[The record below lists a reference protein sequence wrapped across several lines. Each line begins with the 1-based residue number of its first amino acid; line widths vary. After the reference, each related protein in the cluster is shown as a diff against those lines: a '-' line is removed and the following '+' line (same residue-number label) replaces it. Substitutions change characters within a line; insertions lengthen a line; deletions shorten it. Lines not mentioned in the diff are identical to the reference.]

1 MISPAEKKRLKMDVA
16 TAPRIYGLP
25 KTHKDGYPLRPI
37 CSSIDSPSSNL
48 CKYIGNLLKIL
59 TQDSKY
65 NIKDSLQ
72 FKNKIKNLTIKEDEK
87 LVSFD
92 VVSLFPSVPVDLAL
106 KIIESRWQELEGH
119 TRLTKNI
126 FMKILKFCIVEN
138 RYFTYEDKT
147 YKQKRG
153 LPMGS
158 SASPIVADIVMEHLL
173 DNCMENLTTKP
184 KILTKYVDDIFA
196 VVREGAIHE
205 ILTTLNGF
213 HNSIKFTVEIEK
225 NGRIPYLDTL
235 VIRKEN
241 YKLGLDWY
249 QKPTAS
255 GRIMNYFSQHPK
267 RIVINT
273 AKNLINRVLNISDKE
288 YHSKNKSIIRDIL
301 HNNNFPKYLIN
312 DLISQFK
319 PEGKKQNENKNEETI
334 YKSLVYVNKLSERI
348 TNSEIFDK
356 GQYTLAHKSNNTLKK
371 LFSNMKTKIP
381 TMEKHNT
388 IYEIPCGGN
397 NKEKCEK
404 VYVGTSKNKLKTRIS
419 GHKSDIKLR
428 TNSNTTKTALAGH
441 CARNN
446 HTPNFDDVRILEREN
461 NYSKRFTLETL
472 HINNVPASKRMN
484 FKVDTE
490 NIAHC
495 YRHLLRKRKQQI
507 HGSDHR
513 AIVKTT
519 QCNTD
524 S

>member
-1 MISPAEKKRLKMDVA
+1 MTFLIKCRNEGIIPGFIKQAMKNVYNILGNRRKEYEVQKTLDKHIENFQRKILNVVIKHQHNIKRDIEREKDGIKSYLDSKLNEEEKNYLWTRENKITREIKEKSTATHKKKLLKLQEQQREELDIKINEKWFINTTDTQFHENVKWLLSLGQKHGLPTSKAEFPLFKYISDGEHIIQSTKKEKEEQETARTMFATTLETHLNKMKYNSREKFVTRTVEQTRQFLKKNKNILILNADKGNTTVAMEKSEYQQRMMKIISDMMMYQRINKDPTTSLQRKNNELVEELDRNNMISPAEKKRLKMDVA

-92 VVSLFPSVPVDLAL
+92 VVSLFQSVPVDLAL

-213 HNSIKFTVEIEK
+213 HNSIKFTIDFCRRK
-225 NGRIPYLDTL
+225 TL
-235 VIRKEN
+235 
-241 YKLGLDWY
+241 LG
-249 QKPTAS
+249 
-255 GRIMNYFSQHPK
+255 
-267 RIVINT
+267 
-273 AKNLINRVLNISDKE
+273 
-288 YHSKNKSIIRDIL
+288 
-301 HNNNFPKYLIN
+301 
-312 DLISQFK
+312 
-319 PEGKKQNENKNEETI
+319 
-334 YKSLVYVNKLSERI
+334 
-348 TNSEIFDK
+348 
-356 GQYTLAHKSNNTLKK
+356 
-371 LFSNMKTKIP
+371 
-381 TMEKHNT
+381 
-388 IYEIPCGGN
+388 
-397 NKEKCEK
+397 
-404 VYVGTSKNKLKTRIS
+404 
-419 GHKSDIKLR
+419 
-428 TNSNTTKTALAGH
+428 
-441 CARNN
+441 
-446 HTPNFDDVRILEREN
+446 
-461 NYSKRFTLETL
+461 
-472 HINNVPASKRMN
+472 
-484 FKVDTE
+484 
-490 NIAHC
+490 
-495 YRHLLRKRKQQI
+495 
-507 HGSDHR
+507 
-513 AIVKTT
+513 
-519 QCNTD
+519 
-524 S
+524 

>member
-1 MISPAEKKRLKMDVA
+1 MMMYQRINKDPTTSLQRKNNELVEELDRNNMISPAEKKRLKMDVA

-126 FMKILKFCIVEN
+126 FKKILKFCIVEN

-153 LPMGS
+153 VPMGS

-213 HNSIKFTVEIEK
+213 HNSIKFTPQHEK
-225 NGRIPYLDTL
+225 KI
-235 VIRKEN
+235 N
-241 YKLGLDWY
+241 YG
-249 QKPTAS
+249 TT
-255 GRIMNYFSQHPK
+255 H
-267 RIVINT
+267 
-273 AKNLINRVLNISDKE
+273 
-288 YHSKNKSIIRDIL
+288 HS
-301 HNNNFPKYLIN
+301 
-312 DLISQFK
+312 
-319 PEGKKQNENKNEETI
+319 
-334 YKSLVYVNKLSERI
+334 SL
-348 TNSEIFDK
+348 F
-356 GQYTLAHKSNNTLKK
+356 
-371 LFSNMKTKIP
+371 
-381 TMEKHNT
+381 
-388 IYEIPCGGN
+388 
-397 NKEKCEK
+397 
-404 VYVGTSKNKLKTRIS
+404 VG
-419 GHKSDIKLR
+419 
-428 TNSNTTKTALAGH
+428 
-441 CARNN
+441 
-446 HTPNFDDVRILEREN
+446 
-461 NYSKRFTLETL
+461 
-472 HINNVPASKRMN
+472 
-484 FKVDTE
+484 
-490 NIAHC
+490 
-495 YRHLLRKRKQQI
+495 
-507 HGSDHR
+507 
-513 AIVKTT
+513 
-519 QCNTD
+519 
-524 S
+524 